1 VEEQGG
7 VKSQLGHHP
16 PPASARQ
23 SYALN
28 ILLGMSDFP
37 PAFDTW
43 SHERQERFY
52 KYLEVKVKAEA
63 EAEARKAEA
72 EAEARKAEAEAE
84 VRKAE
89 AEAEARK
96 AEAEAE
102 VRKAELE
109 NESRSVGFECFPIKV
124 MHWQRLVSHYVEVPK
139 KHYSLAAFR
148 YHVRLAFNDEI
159 NTDEFRLYLLPCD
172 YNDVNQRILVDAARY
187 EEFMASIRSS
197 SSRQPS
203 LYVWNYDEASPAKLP
218 GTLAKIG
225 STSDVSRSS
234 GQSDLCRAT
243 YPNCLCCGYSG
254 DITIEAAHI
263 FDIGIYN
270 RLKKDERVDTL
281 NALGLAGINQLA
293 NLIGL
298 CKSCHTK
305 FDHFHLG
312 IDPTEKRWIVSQK
325 ERRKKPDFHLLVH
338 GKKVVFHDSA
348 IPPEKTLAW
357 KWDRFIK
364 HNKAYFCCYCDG
376 IFPVQKSTKG
386 KFQIHFL
393 ECQLEKN
400 AKIDE
405 TKILKTAGGA
415 KKEI

>member
-1 VEEQGG
+1 
-7 VKSQLGHHP
+7 
-16 PPASARQ
+16 
-23 SYALN
+23 
-28 ILLGMSDFP
+28 MSDFP

-43 SHERQERFY
+43 SCERQERFY
-52 KYLEVKVKAEA
+52 KYLEVKADAEARKAEADAVARKAEADAVARKAEAEADAVARKAEAEAQKA

-72 EAEARKAEAEAE
+72 EARKAEI
-84 VRKAE
+84 
-89 AEAEARK
+89 
-96 AEAEAE
+96 
-102 VRKAELE
+102 E
-109 NESRSVGFECFPIKV
+109 NESRSVGFECFPVKV

-172 YNDVNQRILVDAARY
+172 YDDVNQRILVDEARY

-197 SSRQPS
+197 RSRQPS

-281 NALGLAGINQLA
+281 NSLGLAGINQLA

-298 CKSCHTK
+298 CKSCHNK

-376 IFPVQKSTKG
+376 IFPVQKSTK
-386 KFQIHFL
+386 FQIHFL

>member
-1 VEEQGG
+1 
-7 VKSQLGHHP
+7 
-16 PPASARQ
+16 
-23 SYALN
+23 
-28 ILLGMSDFP
+28 MSDFP

-43 SHERQERFY
+43 SCERQERFY
-52 KYLEVKVKAEA
+52 KYLEVKADAEARKAEADAEARKA

-72 EAEARKAEAEAE
+72 DAVARKAEADAMARKAEAEA
-84 VRKAE
+84 RKAV
-89 AEAEARK
+89 AEARK
-96 AEAEAE
+96 AEI
-102 VRKAELE
+102 E
-109 NESRSVGFECFPIKV
+109 NESRSVGFECFPVKV

-159 NTDEFRLYLLPCD
+159 TTDEFRLYLLPCD
-172 YNDVNQRILVDAARY
+172 YDDVNQRILVDEARY

-197 SSRQPS
+197 RSRQPS

-234 GQSDLCRAT
+234 GQSDLCRAA

-254 DITIEAAHI
+254 DITIDAAHI
-263 FDIGIYN
+263 FDIGVY
-270 RLKKDERVDTL
+270 REMKKDKRVDTL

-298 CKSCHTK
+298 CKSCHNK

-312 IDPTEKRWIVSQK
+312 IDPTEKRWIVSEK
-325 ERRKKPDFHLLVH
+325 ERRNKPDFHLLVH

-348 IPPEKTLAW
+348 IPQEKTLAW
-357 KWDRFIK
+357 KWDRFIQN
-364 HNKAYFCCYCDG
+364 NKAYFCCYCDG
-376 IFPVQKSTKG
+376 IFPFQKSTEG
-386 KFQIHFL
+386 EFQIHFL

-405 TKILKTAGGA
+405 AKILKAAGGA
-415 KKEI
+415 KKEL

>member
-1 VEEQGG
+1 MEEQGG

-63 EAEARKAEA
+63 EARK
-72 EAEARKAEAEAE
+72 
-84 VRKAE
+84 

-172 YNDVNQRILVDAARY
+172 YDDVNQRILVDAARY

-197 SSRQPS
+197 RSRQPS

-225 STSDVSRSS
+225 STSDVSSRSS

>member
-23 SYALN
+23 SYAFN
-28 ILLGMSDFP
+28 IFLGMSDFP

-63 EAEARKAEA
+63 EARKAEAEARKAEARKAEA
-72 EAEARKAEAEAE
+72 EAEARK
-84 VRKAE
+84 

-187 EEFMASIRSS
+187 EEFMASI
-197 SSRQPS
+197 
-203 LYVWNYDEASPAKLP
+203 VFIN
-218 GTLAKIG
+218 G
-225 STSDVSRSS
+225 
-234 GQSDLCRAT
+234 
-243 YPNCLCCGYSG
+243 
-254 DITIEAAHI
+254 IEYFIRCTHFI
-263 FDIGIYN
+263 FRKYYN
-270 RLKKDERVDTL
+270 
-281 NALGLAGINQLA
+281 
-293 NLIGL
+293 
-298 CKSCHTK
+298 
-305 FDHFHLG
+305 F
-312 IDPTEKRWIVSQK
+312 
-325 ERRKKPDFHLLVH
+325 
-338 GKKVVFHDSA
+338 KVA
-348 IPPEKTLAW
+348 
-357 KWDRFIK
+357 
-364 HNKAYFCCYCDG
+364 
-376 IFPVQKSTKG
+376 
-386 KFQIHFL
+386 
-393 ECQLEKN
+393 
-400 AKIDE
+400 
-405 TKILKTAGGA
+405 
-415 KKEI
+415 

>member
-63 EAEARKAEA
+63 EAEVRKAEA
-72 EAEARKAEAEAE
+72 EA
-84 VRKAE
+84 RKAE

-298 CKSCHTK
+298 CKSCHNK

-376 IFPVQKSTKG
+376 IFPVQKSTK
-386 KFQIHFL
+386 FQIHFL